1 MSTIEN
7 RVVSMEFDNAAF
19 ERRLTDTLNSLDK
32 LSESLALVGAKQ
44 GLTDVANAANNVDL
58 SRMANS
64 VDSISSKFSALG
76 AIAFT
81 VIQSITRS
89 VIDLARNAG
98 EDILAPILTGGK
110 QRAINIEQA
119 QFQFRGLGLN
129 VEEVMA
135 NAKTAVLGT
144 AYGLD
149 QAAKAAAQFGASGI
163 TAGENMTKA
172 LRAISGAAAMTGSSF
187 TEIAAIFTSSAGTGV
202 VNNQDLLQFGTRG
215 LNAAAAVA
223 KVMGKTEAQIHD
235 MASAGKLDFQTFAN
249 AMDEAFGSHA
259 TAANETYTGSLAN
272 VHAAMSRLGASFFS
286 VHLEQKRDLFNALI
300 PVIDNITKA
309 LKPLFTAINLVGK
322 VNINNLIGN
331 LGKLDLTNFT
341 QSISNFAE
349 GFLNIMIV
357 LQQGLGVV
365 KEAFRNIFPKSTT
378 SILLLISQKFL
389 EFSQHLK
396 LGGETADKVKS
407 IFSGFFAIIAI
418 GLEILKNVIGTV
430 VGIVQA
436 LLPASSGLLDFGA
449 SGGDMLTKLKQ
460 GLVDGGKIH
469 DFFIRLSE
477 VIQGPIVFLGT
488 LKDKISSFFSDASIP
503 DNRLTS
509 RFTQISDTISNIDDS
524 LQGVFTVL
532 DKVWTAIKTWF
543 GELGSKLAEAF
554 HPGDF
559 NAAIDILNVGLL
571 GGIAVMLQ
579 KFLSGGFLNF
589 GAGLGTKI
597 HGIIDSVTST
607 FEAMQAKLKS
617 EALMKIAESIG
628 IMAVSL
634 GLLSLI
640 DSAALTKAL
649 VAITF
654 GFGQLIA
661 VMGLMDQ
668 IVASPQAAAKIGILG
683 TSLILFASA
692 MLILSASIML
702 LSRLSL
708 DELAKGLVGI
718 GVGLGLLV
726 LATHDIS
733 KDPTGLIRSGL
744 AMILISAGLY
754 ALSKAVASFSNLGW
768 AEMAKGLVGVG
779 AGLLILALAMNSMPP
794 SSVLSGA
801 GFIEV
806 AIGLSL
812 LAGAVKL
819 FSLLGW
825 AEISKGLI
833 AITASLLIIDS
844 AMASMPLTTPI
855 KAAGLVIMAG
865 ALVIMAG
872 AVKLMGSMDLAT
884 LAKGLGAITILLLIL
899 DAAMMSMEGALPGAA
914 ALVIVSGALVV
925 FAKVLETLGNLS
937 IAQLITGLAAIAG
950 VLALLAGAAV
960 LMLPIIPE
968 LLALGIAVGV
978 LGAGFALLG
987 IGIYAIARAFEV
999 FAKSGVEGT
1008 KVLVTAIPTIASAF
1022 SQSIIDMIARFLEA
1036 APLLIRLITAVLE
1049 QLLDTIIK
1057 LAPKIGKAFST
1068 IVTEGLKFIRETYP
1082 DWVKTGFELLMG
1094 FLKGI
1099 KDNIGEITTTVVDI
1113 ITRFLDA
1120 LGAKAPQ
1127 IIDSVYNFI
1136 ANVLKAVVLKF
1147 IDVNTFFLPAG
1158 RDLIVGLLKGVIE
1171 KAVDLE
1177 TWWLGLPAQILGWL
1191 GDLASWLKDDGI
1203 QILSGFLLGIVEK
1216 EIEIELWWLGLP
1228 GRILGWIGDL
1238 LGWLK
1243 NDGINVIAGFLLGI
1257 VEKAIEL
1264 QVWWLGLPG
1273 KILGWIGPLLGTLAG
1288 KGIDLI
1294 VGFLSAAQQK
1304 SLDIWN
1310 WAQSLPA
1317 WFVSALGNT
1326 LSWLHDAAVNIIV
1339 GLWNGLSSMGPWLL
1353 GKVKGL
1359 AGDVISA
1366 FGSAIGLGSPSRVFF
1381 KHGVYIVQGLVNGL
1395 ASMRSRAENASS
1407 VLGSQISKSFN
1418 PDLATDGISS
1428 VLSTLM
1434 DQLSTMD
1441 SFNPVI
1447 TPVLDLTKV
1456 QTASKNLEK
1465 LMQLSPISPT
1475 VSFDQ
1480 ANLISTTTDI
1490 TKSPTDI
1497 PVPTGPTDVKFEQ
1510 NIYSP
1515 LALSTNDIYRNTKS
1529 QIALAKEELNI

>member
-1 MSTIEN
+1 MSTIDN
-7 RVVSMEFDNAAF
+7 RVVSMEFDNATF
-19 ERRLTDTLNSLDK
+19 ERRLSDTLNSLDK
-32 LSESLALVGAKQ
+32 LTESLSLLGAKQ

-58 SRMANS
+58 SRMADS

-98 EDILAPILTGGK
+98 TDILGPIITGGK

-149 QAAKAAAQFGASGI
+149 AAAKAAAQFGASGV
-163 TAGENMTKA
+163 TAGDNMTKA

-187 TEIAAIFTSSAGTGV
+187 EEMAMVFTGSAGTGI
-202 VNNQDLLQFGTRG
+202 VNNQDLQQFGTRG
-215 LNAAAAVA
+215 LNAAAAVG
-223 KVMGKTEAQIHD
+223 KVLGKTEAQVHD
-235 MASAGKLDFQTFAN
+235 MAAAGKLDFQTFAN

-286 VHLEQKRDLFNALI
+286 VHLDQKRDLFNALI
-300 PVIDNITKA
+300 PVIDNITAA
-309 LKPLFTAINLVGK
+309 LKPLFIAINLVGK
-322 VNINNLIGN
+322 VNVNNLIAN
-331 LGKLDLTNFT
+331 LGKLNLTNFT

-349 GFLNIMIV
+349 GFLNIMIL

-396 LGGETADKVKS
+396 LGGETADKIKS
-407 IFSGFFAIIAI
+407 IFSGFFAVIAI
-418 GLEILKNVIGTV
+418 GLEILKEVIGTV
-430 VGIVQA
+430 AGIVRA

-477 VIQGPIVFLGT
+477 VIQGPIVFLAT
-488 LKDKISSFFSDASIP
+488 LKDKIGAFFNDVSVP

-509 RFTQISDTISNIDDS
+509 RFSQISDTISNLDDS

-532 DKVWTAIKTWF
+532 DKVWIAVKNWF

-554 HPGDF
+554 KPGDF
-559 NAAIDILNVGLL
+559 NAALDILNVGLL

-579 KFLSGGFLNF
+579 RFLSGGFL
-589 GAGLGTKI
+589 GVLGTGLGTKI
-597 HGIIDSVTST
+597 HDIISSVTAT
-607 FEAMQAKLKS
+607 FKAMQTELKAQ
-617 EALMKIAESIG
+617 ALMKIAEAIGVMTVSI
-628 IMAVSL
+628 

-649 VAITF
+649 VAISF

-668 IVASPQAAAKIGILG
+668 IISSPAEATKIGILG
-683 TSLILFASA
+683 ASLILFATA
-692 MLILSASIML
+692 MGVLSASIML
-702 LSRLSL
+702 LSTLSL
-708 DELAKGLVGI
+708 AELGKGLVGV

-726 LATHDIS
+726 LATHGLS
-733 KDPTGLIRSGL
+733 TDPAGLIKSGL

-754 ALSKAVASFSNLGW
+754 ALSKAVQSFSNLGW

-779 AGLLILALAMNSMPP
+779 AGLLILAIAMNAMPV
-794 SSVLSGA
+794 SSALSGI

-806 AIGLSL
+806 AAGLSL
-812 LAGAVKL
+812 LALAVKE
-819 FSLLGW
+819 FGTMSW
-825 AEISKGLI
+825 VEIGKGLTGI
-833 AITASLLIIDS
+833 
-844 AMASMPLTTPI
+844 
-855 KAAGLVIMAG
+855 AAGLILMGLALTFIPPTAPFVGAG
-865 ALVIMAG
+865 LLILSAALVVMAG

-884 LAKGLGAITILLLIL
+884 LAKGLGAIGVLLLIL
-899 DAAMMSMEGALPGAA
+899 GVAMIAMDGALPGAA
-914 ALVIVSGALVV
+914 ALVVVSGALVI
-925 FAKVLETLGNLS
+925 FSKVLKTLGDLS

-950 VLALLAGAAV
+950 VLALLAGAAI

-987 IGIYAIARAFEV
+987 VGIYAISRAFEI

-1008 KVLVTAIPTIASAF
+1008 KVLVTAIPAIAEAF
-1022 SQSIIDMIARFLEA
+1022 AQSIIDLVARLLNA
-1036 APLLIRLITAVLE
+1036 APLLIRLITAILD

-1057 LAPKIGKAFST
+1057 LAPKIGKAFTT
-1068 IVTEGLKFIRETYP
+1068 IITEGLKFIRETYP

-1094 FLKGI
+1094 FLRGVR
-1099 KDNIGEITTTVVDI
+1099 DNIGEITTTVVDI

-1136 ANVLKAVVLKF
+1136 VNVLKAVVLKF

-1177 TWWLGLPAQILGWL
+1177 TWWLGLPAQILGWI
-1191 GDLASWLKDDGI
+1191 GDLTTWLKEDGI
-1203 QILSGFLLGIVEK
+1203 NVLAGFLLGIVEK
-1216 EIEIELWWLGLP
+1216 EIDIEMWWLGLP
-1228 GRILGWIGDL
+1228 GKILGWIGDL

-1243 NDGINVIAGFLLGI
+1243 NDGINIIAGFLLGV
-1257 VEKAIEL
+1257 VEKAIDLEL
-1264 QVWWLGLPG
+1264 WWLSLPG
-1273 KILGWIGPLLGTLAG
+1273 KILSWIGNIAGTLAG
-1288 KGIDLI
+1288 KGIDLV
-1294 VGFLSAAQQK
+1294 VGFLRAAQEK
-1304 SLDIWN
+1304 SLDIWH
-1310 WAQSLPA
+1310 WLESLPA
-1317 WFVSALGNT
+1317 WIVSAVGDFINT
-1326 LSWLHDAAVNIIV
+1326 LKEAGKALME
-1339 GLWNGLSSMGPWLL
+1339 GLLNGIRAGWDKVTGFLSSLNPLDHFNDINLRL
-1353 GKVKGL
+1353 GHAVTNLIPGGL
-1359 AGDVISA
+1359 AVMTGLHNGMIIGWSKVTNWLSKLNPSDHFDDTISN
-1366 FGSAIGLGSPSRVFF
+1366 SIT
-1381 KHGVYIVQGLVNGL
+1381 
-1395 ASMRSRAENASS
+1395 SS
-1407 VLGSQISKSFN
+1407 
-1418 PDLATDGISS
+1418 
-1428 VLSTLM
+1428 LSTLI
-1434 DQLSTMD
+1434 DHLSTID

-1447 TPVLDLTKV
+1447 TPVLDLTQVERDSQKLE
-1456 QTASKNLEK
+1456 NL
-1465 LMQLSPISPT
+1465 MRLSPISPA

-1480 ANLISTTTDI
+1480 ANLISTTADI
-1490 TKSPTDI
+1490 TKSATDI
-1497 PVPTGPTDVKFEQ
+1497 PAPAGPTEIKFEQ
-1510 NIYSP
+1510 NNYSP
-1515 LALSTNDIYRNTKS
+1515 TALSVNDIYRNTRS
-1529 QIALAKEELNI
+1529 QIALAKEEINI